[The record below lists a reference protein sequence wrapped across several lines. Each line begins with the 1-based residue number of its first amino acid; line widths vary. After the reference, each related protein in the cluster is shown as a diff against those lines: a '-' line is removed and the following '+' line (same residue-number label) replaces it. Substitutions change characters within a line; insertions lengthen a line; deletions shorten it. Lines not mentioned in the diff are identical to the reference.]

1 MIANISTWKEF
12 NCYDKKINRYNNAV
26 NSLNTLILNW
36 MALNEVEKKKR
47 DNLDMLI
54 NGAEQIINEE

>member
-1 MIANISTWKEF
+1 MLSWISMNE
-12 NCYDKKINRYNNAV
+12 
-26 NSLNTLILNW
+26 
-36 MALNEVEKKKR
+36 NEVEKKKR